1 MKENPKVFY
10 DHVRRQKDKDT
21 KIGPFQIDEEYIYD
35 TEKICKL
42 LVQQYNSQFSKRCQ
56 STRINEKEIN
66 DTEEDDLYDID
77 FNEDD
82 IANAINKLKKNSA
95 AGPDGIPAI
104 LLINTRDSIK
114 LPLQLILRRSM
125 DEGEMHDMFKLS
137 YCTYQLIINLR
148 NYKYT
153 KSCEVRRLLKYA

>member
-1 MKENPKVFY
+1 MAEHRKQEKNTLEEKVIENMKGNPKVFY

-42 LVQQYNSQFSKRCQ
+42 LVQQYNSQFSKRCK

-66 DTEEDDLYDID
+66 DTEEGDLSDIV

-82 IANAINKLKKNSA
+82 IAKAINKIKK
-95 AGPDGIPAI
+95 
-104 LLINTRDSIK
+104 
-114 LPLQLILRRSM
+114 
-125 DEGEMHDMFKLS
+125 
-137 YCTYQLIINLR
+137 
-148 NYKYT
+148 
-153 KSCEVRRLLKYA
+153 